1 MIIYNQKTFKIVS
14 PQKTTVVGSKL
25 WYNNNQTN
33 FALFGGN
40 FGLARPDGLF
50 TCHLFHIAL
59 GIGIG
64 TGAEWFFMVRTPA

>member
-33 FALFGGN
+33 FALFGGYW
-40 FGLARPDGLF
+40 LDWWKV
-50 TCHLFHIAL
+50 
-59 GIGIG
+59 G
-64 TGAEWFFMVRTPA
+64 TSCCRLTSNPLETFANHGASLSCKPRVQ